1 MLIARAATALV
12 STILV
17 AGNVWMPTGPA
28 VQPQAWCPG
37 CAEATRGPAP
47 AVATSAPALGTP
59 SNPGAAGK
67 SKRVRNVAAAATDS
81 PLSACSFRVVGH
93 RGTDAGVDRN
103 NTIAAFRQAIADG
116 ADVVEMDI
124 RRTAPDDQGQPTWVV
139 NHDATIRGHRIS
151 RTSFQT
157 LKDLQPDLA
166 TFSEAAQV
174 AARAG
179 VGIEVEL
186 KPERVSADGL
196 REALGVL
203 TTMQLRETAVL
214 TSAHSSVLA
223 QLKPL
228 AGPTQLGVIV
238 REPADP
244 ESVKK
249 FADRVLI
256 RDNLITAEYVA
267 EAHAHDLFVEVWTVD
282 DVDGWHTFSRYG
294 VDGVITDK
302 AAAVTAWC
310 ASESDR
316 PIQVVI
322 QPELP
327 GRAQRCHALLARWSR
342 SETVWSSRSRRGIV
356 RPGGV

>member
-1 MLIARAATALV
+1 MLIAWAATALV

-17 AGNVWMPTGPA
+17 FVDVDMPTGPA
-28 VQPQAWCPG
+28 
-37 CAEATRGPAP
+37 
-47 AVATSAPALGTP
+47 
-59 SNPGAAGK
+59 
-67 SKRVRNVAAAATDS
+67 DS
-81 PLSACSFRVVGH
+81 SLSACSFRVVGH
-93 RGTDAGVDRN
+93 RGTDAGVARD
-103 NTIAAFRQAIADG
+103 NTVGAFRQAVADG

-124 RRTAPDDQGQPTWVV
+124 RRTAPDDQGHSTWVV

-151 RTSFQT
+151 RTTFQT
-157 LKDLQPDLA
+157 LRDLQPDLA

-174 AARAG
+174 AAGAG

-186 KPERVSADGL
+186 KPKRVSADGL

-214 TSAHSSVLA
+214 TSAHRSVLA
-223 QLKPL
+223 RLKPL

-249 FADRVLI
+249 FADRLLI
-256 RDNLITAEYVA
+256 RHNLVTAEYVA
-267 EAHAHDLFVEVWTVD
+267 AAHAHDLLVEVWTVD
-282 DVDGWHTFSRYG
+282 DADGWRTLGRYG

-310 ASESDR
+310 AGEYYRAIYGVFER
-316 PIQVVI
+316 PTLDVGT
-322 QPELP
+322 P
-327 GRAQRCHALLARWSR
+327 A
-342 SETVWSSRSRRGIV
+342 T
-356 RPGGV
+356 